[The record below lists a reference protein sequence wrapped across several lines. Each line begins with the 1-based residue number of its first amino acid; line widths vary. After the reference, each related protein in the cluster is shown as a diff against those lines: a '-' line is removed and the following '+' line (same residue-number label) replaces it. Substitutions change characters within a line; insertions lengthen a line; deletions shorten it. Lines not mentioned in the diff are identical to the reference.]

1 MATPQ
6 ATHINAYRAE
16 AVEAQARLQ
25 AAQGEADVA
34 LQAYVDKGG
43 DRADIVGVEQSN
55 QPKDANVK
63 LSLPKGGNKKP
74 AASKDE
80 TPPAD
85 ESKPADE
92 SAPDESKPAEVQLP
106 DEFKDG
112 DVAYKAERAANGK
125 VYKYTK
131 DGETVKKV
139 EYAKA
144 YDKVQGSEA

>member
-6 ATHINAYRAE
+6 ETHINAYRAE
-16 AVEAQARLQ
+16 AVAAQTRLQ

-34 LQAYVDKGG
+34 LAAYVAKGG
-43 DRADIVGVEQSN
+43 DESDIRNVEPAN
-55 QPKDANVK
+55 EPKDANVK
-63 LSLPKGGNKKP
+63 QSLPKGGAKKP
-74 AASKDE
+74 GASKDE
-80 TPPAD
+80 SDKQDGAPAP
-85 ESKPADE
+85 EKPE
-92 SAPDESKPAEVQLP
+92 EPAKVELP

>member
-6 ATHINAYRAE
+6 ETHINAYRAE
-16 AVEAQARLQ
+16 AVAAQGRLQ
-25 AAQGEADVA
+25 VAQGEADTA

-43 DRADIVGVEQSN
+43 DRADIVGVEQPN
-55 QPKDANVK
+55 EPKKAEVK
-63 LSLPKGGNKKP
+63 SSLPKGGAKKP
-74 AASKDE
+74 GASKDE

-92 SAPDESKPAEVQLP
+92 SAPDESKPADVQLP

-139 EYAKA
+139 EYADA
-144 YDKVQGSEA
+144 YSKVQGSEA